1 MEVMKSVERRL
12 PFRHRWHHD
21 SGRGLTCT
29 ATFTEAGTL
38 ACEWSR
44 RPPVER
50 RGYVRTYV
58 RWMRHV
64 VRQAAQVA
72 GQSILMVIQVGPQEW
87 ITIGAGPAGGSIKT
101 GKAM

>member
-1 MEVMKSVERRL
+1 MHQHSKRSQAG
-12 PFRHRWHHD
+12 HRWHHNF
-21 SGRGLTCT
+21 GRGLTCT

-50 RGYVRTYV
+50 RGRMRAYV

-64 VRQAAQVA
+64 IRQAAQVA
-72 GQSILMVIQVGPQEW
+72 GQSIVMAIQVGPEEW
-87 ITIGAGPAGGSIKT
+87 VTIEGVPRARVPNESGPAV
-101 GKAM
+101 